1 MKNGTECVYDAAPQK
16 DTESRSSISKN
27 GHGVKRRRESSRPI
41 EEDIDDIQSIYGH
54 LKQSGASEQRSQAI
68 EARLDKLTS
77 MIERLSKTN
86 QPPDVAG
93 KQRLAPNVKLEPA
106 EGDPRLSN
114 IAALKPTAGS
124 RPDSPRR
131 AAESSGD
138 EFPIPAGH
146 ATDLV
151 DPVGS
156 LNLGHLSL
164 EDGGRSRYGFVLWS
178 GGLYIDNGLDTS
190 GRLIGLIFLMRYA
203 EEVSSLSLKDY
214 AKYH

>member
-1 MKNGTECVYDAAPQK
+1 MKNGTECVYDTAPQK
-16 DTESRSSISKN
+16 NVESRTGQPED

-41 EEDIDDIQSIYGH
+41 EDDINDLQSIYGH
-54 LKQSGASEQRSQAI
+54 LRQDGASEQRSQAI

-77 MIERLSKTN
+77 MIERLSKSN
-86 QPPDVAG
+86 QPLD
-93 KQRLAPNVKLEPA
+93 PA
-106 EGDPRLSN
+106 ERQLLAQNMNLEQTKGDPRLGN
-114 IAALKPTAGS
+114 APTLKPSGES
-124 RPDSPRR
+124 RSDSPRR

-164 EDGGRSRYGFVLWS
+164 EDGGRSRYVFCVRAKTNF
-178 GGLYIDNGLDTS
+178 GLTV
-190 GRLIGLIFLMRYA
+190 A
-203 EEVSSLSLKDY
+203 
-214 AKYH
+214 